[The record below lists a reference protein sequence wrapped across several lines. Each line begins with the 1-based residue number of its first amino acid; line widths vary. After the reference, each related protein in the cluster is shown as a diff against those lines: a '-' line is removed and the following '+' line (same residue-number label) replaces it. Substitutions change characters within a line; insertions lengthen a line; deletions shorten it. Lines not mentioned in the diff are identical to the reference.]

1 MDRTFIIVGA
11 LVMFLAV
18 ALGAFG
24 AHALEDYF
32 SEKLDLKSSYETAV
46 RYQMIHGLAIFIVA
60 WLVSRWD
67 SSLLSTA
74 GWLFLAG
81 IILFS
86 GSLYI
91 MSLTDQRWLGAVT
104 PIGGLAFLAG
114 WLLVAISAWRH

>member
-1 MDRTFIIVGA
+1 MDRTFIIVGS
-11 LVMFLAV
+11 LVMFVAV

-24 AHALEDYF
+24 AHALGDTF
-32 SEKLDLKSSYETAV
+32 ADNLDLKSRYETAV
-46 RYQMIHGLAIFIVA
+46 RYQMIHGLAIFNVA

-67 SSLLSTA
+67 GNLLSTA

-81 IILFS
+81 IIFFS

-91 MSLTDQRWLGAVT
+91 MSITDQRWLGAIT

-114 WLLVAISAWRH
+114 WLLIAIAAWRH